1 MDLFK
6 GSDADS
12 KTKAKDLENYRAKKN
27 RIKEL
32 LKFIEEEL
40 ED

>member
-6 GSDADS
+6 GSNTDS
-12 KTKAKDLENYRAKKN
+12 ETKAKDLENYRAKKN
-27 RIKEL
+27 YIKEL

-40 ED
+40 KD